1 MRILRGLEP
10 AVEAC
15 QHLLID
21 EIMAARLCAQP
32 RIARLQPFLPRLFM
46 TAHPDHFTRNM
57 MIRAKAQHLRSG
69 IGVPVAMIKHA
80 GHIQLLQLEDEGQ
93 EIGLDPLFHLP
104 LMRRSLAAV
113 FQLQQQLITR
123 EDERAFPFGQRPGIR
138 ALAAGHLSAQQI
150 HRAHIR
156 ISSYARVPTPIFS
169 ACSRQVCHSLSGVVL
184 RK

>member
-1 MRILRGLEP
+1 
-10 AVEAC
+10 
-15 QHLLID
+15 
-21 EIMAARLCAQP
+21 
-32 RIARLQPFLPRLFM
+32 
-46 TAHPDHFTRNM
+46 

-69 IGVPVAMIKHA
+69 IGVPVAMIEHA

-104 LMRRSLAAV
+104 LVRRSLAAV